1 MLAVVVKALFKAPKI
16 LLFSTTAK
24 CKYCDIPILK
34 EDLDHNQIVIK
45 RIHCSFRTWT
55 TGSIITSLFWTVTSP
70 PSPKIRIRVCF
81 LFYSS
86 AGIWY
91 RMSRSVCFLYKGELT
106 NGNMFR
112 QEDMKSWVKIVAVE
126 IDRNERERGDRRRT
140 GGMSF
145 YLLPFSNQLEK
156 IFLTGLLLIDSSF

>member
-1 MLAVVVKALFKAPKI
+1 
-16 LLFSTTAK
+16 
-24 CKYCDIPILK
+24 
-34 EDLDHNQIVIK
+34 
-45 RIHCSFRTWT
+45 
-55 TGSIITSLFWTVTSP
+55 
-70 PSPKIRIRVCF
+70 
-81 LFYSS
+81 
-86 AGIWY
+86 
-91 RMSRSVCFLYKGELT
+91 MSRSVCFLYKGELT
-106 NGNMFR
+106 NGNIFR